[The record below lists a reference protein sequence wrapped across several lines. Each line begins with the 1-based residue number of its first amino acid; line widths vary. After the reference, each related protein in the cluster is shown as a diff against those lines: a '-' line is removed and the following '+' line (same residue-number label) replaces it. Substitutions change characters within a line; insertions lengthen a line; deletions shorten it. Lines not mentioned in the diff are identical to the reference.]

1 MSVVDSA
8 DVVAPGELVAPE
20 DLRRT
25 CAAWPTGIA
34 VVTSV
39 NAGGGPVGL
48 AVNSFTSLSLAPPL
62 VLFCAALSSTT
73 WPHIRGTGRFAVNVL
88 AADQKAVA
96 EAFARS
102 GGDKFASLSWR
113 HRDGLPEL
121 DGIAAVLRCSLAAVH
136 PGGDH
141 EIAVGRVEAVDV
153 RGRGPLVFHEGAMLP
168 LVPLAGSPGPFH
180 GS

>member
-1 MSVVDSA
+1 MPSA
-8 DVVAPGELVAPE
+8 SALVRPE

-39 NAGGGPVGL
+39 DSDGGPVGL
-48 AVNSFTSLSLAPPL
+48 AVNSFTSLSLDPPL
-62 VLFCAALSSTT
+62 VLFCAALTSTT

-88 AADQKAVA
+88 AADQHAVA
-96 EAFARS
+96 GAFARS
-102 GGDKFASLSWR
+102 GGDKFASLDWE

-121 DGIAAVLRCSLAAVH
+121 TGIAAVLRCSLAVVH

-141 EIAVGRVEAVDV
+141 EIAIGRVEAVEV
-153 RGRGPLVFHEGAMLP
+153 HGRKPLVFHEGTMLP
-168 LVPLAGSPGPFH
+168 LPSAAWPQRGTAA
-180 GS
+180 